1 VDPKFAAKAQTFPS
15 RIVCLSDEASEL
27 LYLLGEQDRIVGVS
41 GFSTRPPEVR
51 TKPKVSTFRDANFEA
66 IENLNPDLIITY
78 SDVQAKI
85 TEEAVHRGL
94 PVMNFNQRSV
104 SEIFEFVTLIARL
117 VNQKEKGDEM
127 IASYES
133 ELQSIAHAGKAF
145 PRKPRVFFEEW
156 NDPIISGIQWVE
168 ELIEIAGGEPIFPEF
183 RQRRRAKER
192 VASSDQIIERHPDVI
207 IGSWCGMKVD
217 KEAIRSRPGWERIP
231 AIQNG
236 HIFEIRS
243 SQILQPGPAC
253 LTDGVRELHRI
264 LAAVAS
270 TGPQRQ

>member
-1 VDPKFAAKAQTFPS
+1 MDLTFAANTQTFPS

-66 IENLNPDLIITY
+66 IESLNPDLIITY

-85 TEEAVHRGL
+85 TEEAIHRGL

-117 VNQKEKGDEM
+117 VNQKEKGDEI
-127 IASYES
+127 IASYQS
-133 ELQSIAHAGKAF
+133 ELQSIADAGKVLS
-145 PRKPRVFFEEW
+145 RTPRVFFEEW

-183 RQRRRAKER
+183 RQSRKAMDR
-192 VASSDQIIERHPDVI
+192 VASPEQVIKRNPDVI
-207 IGSWCGMKVD
+207 IASWCGMKVD
-217 KEAIRSRPGWERIP
+217 KPEICSRPGWDRIS
-231 AIQNG
+231 AVRNG
-236 HIFEIRS
+236 DVYEIKS
-243 SQILQPGPAC
+243 SCILQPGPAC
-253 LTDGVRELHRI
+253 LTEGVRELHRI
-264 LAAVAS
+264 IANVAS
-270 TGPQRQ
+270 